1 MAKGR
6 VDPITGALIAGAMTS
21 ICDEMAHKLMRM
33 SYSSIIRESEDFG
46 CALLDAD
53 GQQIAE
59 SMLSTP
65 LQSGPIMGY
74 VQGITEALAGYGEEL
89 FPGDVIMHNHAYFG
103 ASHGPDVA
111 FCVPI
116 FRQEQLVG
124 YSVTTAHHLDIGA
137 LSPGS
142 CGIVDATD
150 AYAEGLQV
158 KAVKVYEKGIRNTWV
173 WRMLET
179 NLRMS
184 HVVLGDMEAQISAA
198 RTGAERFLT
207 LVDEHGVD
215 VIQDACADLMD
226 YSERMMRQKIEQ
238 LPDGRYDAVGYLDG
252 FSGHEDPGYSRLPIV
267 VALTVAGSDIHIDL
281 AGTADQVD
289 LPINMP
295 FKGTVDVAAY
305 VVIRSILLDTAV
317 EENVPANAGLYRPI
331 TIEAPLGCLANP
343 RYPAPVIA
351 RFSPGN
357 VLAGVI
363 QRALASVI
371 PERVSAGVGN
381 LKVVAYSGLNPD
393 GDYWVYMDITEGS
406 YGGRSGKDGMD
417 AVDTLYANT
426 RNNPIEDLE
435 AHYPLRVERYE
446 LREDVAGPG
455 RWRGGVGSI
464 RDVRML
470 VGGGFSIEGDGDL
483 FAPEGLFGGMDGAT
497 GATILDLGLVGGR
510 LPLPAMSAYR
520 KANEGVLLRTVS
532 PCGGGYGDPL
542 ERDPARVLEDVL
554 DELVSLESARSSY
567 GVVIDASVMT
577 VDDLA
582 TKMLRASRLEI
593 GSQSA
598 RNDYYPAKKALR

>member
-6 VDPITGALIAGAMTS
+6 VDPITEALVSGAMTS
-21 ICDEMAHKLMRM
+21 ICDEMAHKLIRM

-46 CALLDAD
+46 CALLDAQ

-59 SMLSTP
+59 STLSTP
-65 LQSGPIMGY
+65 LQSGPITGY
-74 VQGITEALAGYGEEL
+74 VQGIIEALVGYDEEL
-89 FPGDVIMHNHAYFG
+89 FPGDVIMHNHPYHG
-103 ASHGPDVA
+103 ASHGPDVG

-116 FRQEQLVG
+116 FLKDQLVG

-150 AYAEGLQV
+150 AYGEGLQF
-158 KAVKVYEKGIRNTWV
+158 KAIKVFEKGKRNDWV

-179 NLRMS
+179 NIRMS
-184 HVVLGDMEAQISAA
+184 RVVLGDMEAQISAA
-198 RTGAERFLT
+198 RTGAERFLA
-207 LVDEHGVD
+207 LVDEHSLTV
-215 VIQDACADLMD
+215 VQDACADLMD
-226 YSERMMRQKIEQ
+226 YSERMIRQKIQ
-238 LPDGRYDAVGYLDG
+238 DMPDGTYKAAGHLDG
-252 FSGHEDPGYSRLPIV
+252 FIDHPDPRYSRLPIV
-267 VALTVAGSDIHIDL
+267 VSLTIAGSNILIDL

-305 VVIRSILLDTAV
+305 VVLRSILLDSAL

-351 RFSPGN
+351 RFCSGN

-363 QRALASVI
+363 QRSLADVL

-381 LKVVAYSGLNPD
+381 LKVVAYSGLSAD
-393 GDYWVYMDITEGS
+393 GEYWVYMDITEGS
-406 YGGRSGKDGMD
+406 YGGRAGKDGMD

-435 AHYPLRVERYE
+435 AHYPLRVDRYE
-446 LREDVAGPG
+446 LREDAAGPG

-464 RDVRML
+464 RDVQML
-470 VGGGFSIEGDGDL
+470 VGAGFSIEGDGDH
-483 FAPEGLFGGMDGAT
+483 FGPEGLFGGRAGAT
-497 GATILDLGLVGGR
+497 GVTALNVGLGGGFASV
-510 LPLPAMSAYR
+510 PSMSPYR
-520 KANEGVLLRTVS
+520 RAEGGTSLRTVS

-542 ERDPARVLEDVL
+542 ERDPISVLNDVL
-554 DELVSLESARSSY
+554 DDLVSVNSARSSY
-567 GVVIDASVMT
+567 GVVIDTEMMT
-577 VDDLA
+577 VDEVA
-582 TKMLRASRLEI
+582 TKEARA
-593 GSQSA
+593 A
-598 RNDYYPAKKALR
+598 ALLQVRA